1 MNLHHLLAAVLVI
14 ANAALAGLIW
24 LAESAAP
31 PESMVQEAGTMAG
44 RSAAIPGGNLVAGDA
59 VMVRRDT
66 TPPENLSA
74 PPPATENNA
83 AETRQPDAPKR
94 QKRKEMTDAN
104 ANQREPRTSDCAI
117 RYWSAS
123 VARVTLTTAVRDREP
138 VDRICAVERSS
149 IMFFSELRG
158 LKGREVHHRWIHDDQ
173 VRSVKP
179 FKIGGDRWRVWSA
192 ISFAPAWTGTWT
204 VEVVDERGQ
213 VLAAERFL
221 YRPNGTAC
229 RQPDCSIMA
238 TQHTVSKR

>member
-31 PESMVQEAGTMAG
+31 PESMVQKSGTMAE
-44 RSAAIPGGNLVAGDA
+44 RSAAIPRGNLVAGNA
-59 VMVRRDT
+59 VMVHRDA

-74 PPPATENNA
+74 PPPVAGNNA
-83 AETRQPDAPKR
+83 AKALQPDASKR
-94 QKRKEMTDAN
+94 QQRKEMTDAGL
-104 ANQREPRTSDCAI
+104 REPRTGGCAI
-117 RYWSAS
+117 HYWSAS
-123 VARVTLTTAVRDREP
+123 VARATLTTAIRDREP
-138 VDRICAVERSS
+138 VDRICAVERPS
-149 IMFFSELRG
+149 ILFFSELRG
-158 LKGREVHHRWIHDDQ
+158 LKGREIRHRWIPNGQ

-192 ISFAPAWTGTWT
+192 ISFAPAWAGTWT

-238 TQHTVSKR
+238 THHTDSTR